1 MGFCSN
7 CGNWVYGADKICP
20 KCGKDPNK
28 KKAEEIA
35 EPEEPPKEEASVI
48 MPSSDVSS
56 AGNVPEA
63 TEVASEP
70 LDDEVPEVDEV
81 SLEKLEEE
89 IIRIEE
95 AESSGNQSNSFNV
108 CPKCGSPEIGPVPTN
123 VDVLDA
129 LYKPAKYY
137 CRNCGYEGIP
147 FILDG
152 EKAFQSFLDSRSKSL
167 SENVE
172 PQPKPLYGVSSS
184 FDKGTSKKPYVA
196 AFLSFLW
203 PGLGQV
209 YNSQRLKGIL
219 LFLLFGAPIPFGIMT
234 FGAVIMMGSYAIRG
248 SLPSLS
254 EDLQVNV
261 LSFVS
266 SVIYIYSIVDAYLNA
281 KSAGEEK

>member
-1 MGFCSN
+1 MSFCAN
-7 CGNWVYGADKICP
+7 CGNWVYSKDKTCS

-28 KKAEEIA
+28 KIEEKIP
-35 EPEEPPKEEASVI
+35 EPEEPPKEEVSVKE
-48 MPSSDVSS
+48 VSS
-56 AGNVPEA
+56 PATPPADDVPESS
-63 TEVASEP
+63 EVVSEP
-70 LDDEVPEVDEV
+70 LDDVLEFDDA
-81 SLEKLEEE
+81 SLEKLDEE

-95 AESSGNQSNSFNV
+95 AESSENQSNSFNV

-203 PGLGQV
+203 PGLGQA
-209 YNSQRLKGIL
+209 YNSQGWKAL
-219 LFLLFGAPIPFGIMT
+219 LFFIVAIATLFFSSYIRSTGELTLGYLLFI
-234 FGAVIMMGSYAIRG
+234 AVWVCI
-248 SLPSLS
+248 
-254 EDLQVNV
+254 V
-261 LSFVS
+261 L
-266 SVIYIYSIVDAYLNA
+266 DAYFTARATN
-281 KSAGEEK
+281 KKK